1 MFTQAGLCAALTSGK
16 GKSGQNCESCA
27 KVFFEQKLCK
37 SVEVGLARFERAGDG
52 RGKLYMQTPNEVKG
66 ENLSYFVREYTSLE
80 INVFFPIFRT

>member
-1 MFTQAGLCAALTSGK
+1 MCRPNEWKGQKWTKLQKLC
-16 GKSGQNCESCA
+16 KS
-27 KVFFEQKLCK
+27 FFEQKLCK